1 MRVLAAMSKPVSF
14 CEEANEPTFQKEQV
28 ESACCSFEDLSPN
41 AFTLLAVTTATY
53 MR

>member
-14 CEEANEPTFQKEQV
+14 CEEANEPTFQKEQ
-28 ESACCSFEDLSPN
+28 SPCCSFEDLSPN